1 MAQHEEHHA
10 RGFRSGLREVVDD
23 VHPIIVSDDD
33 TEEEDMGH
41 SLNEVIVLSYQSL
54 HLSLLFDVG
63 LAEYNANT
71 TRDDGCSVGPCLFS
85 HSLLWPWFL
94 LRLHHHNLTLLLA
107 RMASGIADIDDWDG
121 VPDPRGVRFRSRRHN
136 LDGLPLRYYS
146 PYEALDTYWENE
158 PYYCYLDDNGPPK
171 GERYRLDG
179 CSCVIGNQVNIF
191 CGDNHESCQGCRV
204 DRERRCDCAYA
215 PPNHADTRRTG
226 AKDRGRSQRRGNPP
240 MEDVIYYL
248 TKRQRHHN
256 DEQKR
261 IRDWLRVMG
270 DLQGDDQV
278 QDRRYRVPH
287 GRDCVD
293 ERPERRAEKGRAR
306 LHGDETRRYECQTRE
321 PRRYEMSGGRSLGD
335 EGEHHGRGR
344 KVRFNH

>member
-1 MAQHEEHHA
+1 MAQHEEHYA

-23 VHPIIVSDDD
+23 VHPVIVSDDD
-33 TEEEDMGH
+33 TEEEDMMGALLGRVYLGIPF
-41 SLNEVIVLSYQSL
+41 SGLGSSYV
-54 HLSLLFDVG
+54 FI
-63 LAEYNANT
+63 T
-71 TRDDGCSVGPCLFS
+71 TT
-85 HSLLWPWFL
+85 
-94 LRLHHHNLTLLLA
+94 LTLLLA
-107 RMASGIADIDDWDG
+107 RMANGIADIDDWDG
-121 VPDPRGVRFRSRRHN
+121 MPDPGGVRFRSRRHN
-136 LDGLPLRYYS
+136 LNGLPLRYYS

-158 PYYCYLDDNGPPK
+158 PCYCYLDDDGPPR

-179 CSCVIGNQVNIF
+179 CSCAIGNQVNVF
-191 CGDNHESCQGCRV
+191 CGDNHQSCQGCRV

-287 GRDCVD
+287 GRDYID

-306 LHGDETRRYECQTRE
+306 PHGDETRRYECQRRE